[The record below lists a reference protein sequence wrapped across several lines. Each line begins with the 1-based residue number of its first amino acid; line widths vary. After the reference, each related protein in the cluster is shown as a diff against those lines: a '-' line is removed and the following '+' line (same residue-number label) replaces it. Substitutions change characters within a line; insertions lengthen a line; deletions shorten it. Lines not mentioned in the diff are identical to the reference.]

1 MKDREMLCLALQEL
15 KADCRKKQKRGLP
28 FVLASVPLWL
38 MISVIHISSLPIL
51 TKNLYTFFCS
61 APLVPLAYLISKVIG
76 VDFQNKD
83 NPLTKLE
90 LIFTVNQIFYLLIV
104 MWVYAAIPDKMVMVY
119 AMVFGAHLFPYG
131 WLYQSKTYYI
141 LSVIVPIGVLSLGLH
156 YNAAIIAIFMVI
168 IEVIFCVSLI
178 IENRI
183 ENQQEEKLHIIIKT
197 SYRIKEE

>member
-1 MKDREMLCLALQEL
+1 MKDREILCLALQEL

-28 FVLASVPLWL
+28 FILASVPLWL
-38 MISVIHISSLPIL
+38 VILVIHILPLPVL

-61 APLVPLAYLISKVIG
+61 APLVPLAYFISKVIG

-83 NPLTKLE
+83 NPLSKLG
-90 LIFTVNQIFYLLIV
+90 LIFTVNQIGYLLIV

-141 LSVIVPIGVLSLGLH
+141 LSVIVPIGVLILGLQ
-156 YNAAIIAIFMVI
+156 YNAVMIAIFMFI
-168 IEVIFCVSLI
+168 IEIVFCCCLI
-178 IENRI
+178 IENRM
-183 ENQQEEKLHIIIKT
+183 ENQHGEN
-197 SYRIKEE
+197 